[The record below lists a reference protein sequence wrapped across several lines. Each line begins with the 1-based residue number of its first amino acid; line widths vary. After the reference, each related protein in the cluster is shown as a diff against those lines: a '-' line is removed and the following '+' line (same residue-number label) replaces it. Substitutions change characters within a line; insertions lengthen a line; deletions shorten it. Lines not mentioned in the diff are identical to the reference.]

1 MNCEYPFILCV
12 LQDAFFAAL
21 AGIGFASISN
31 PPRNAYR
38 YCALISAV
46 GHAVRYILMNNP
58 VHQQGLVIASFAAAL
73 VIGFMSVGLAGK
85 AKCPPETFSFPSL
98 LPMIPGMY
106 AYRTVE
112 GLVMC
117 LFTQEEDLF
126 NHYLYLCTS
135 NGFTCTFDILG
146 MVLGVTL
153 PIALLNKISY
163 RVTRYSD

>member
-1 MNCEYPFILCV
+1 MSFLFSIFE
-12 LQDAFFAAL
+12 DALFAAL

-31 PPRNAYR
+31 PPRNAYK

-46 GHAVRYILMNNP
+46 GHALRYFLMNHP
-58 VHQQGLVIASFAAAL
+58 SLHCSIIVASFVAAI
-73 VIGFMSVGLAGK
+73 VIGFMAVAAACY

-106 AYRTVE
+106 AYKTV
-112 GLVMC
+112 GAIVMC
-117 LFTQEEDLF
+117 LSTQDETLF

-146 MVLGVTL
+146 MVLGATA
-153 PIALLNKISY
+153 PILILKKVSF

>member
-1 MNCEYPFILCV
+1 MTYLLLV
-12 LQDAFFAAL
+12 LEDAFYAAL

-31 PPRNAYR
+31 PPKNAYK
-38 YCALISAV
+38 YCAFISAV
-46 GHAVRYILMNNP
+46 GHAVRYVFMHNNY
-58 VHQQGLVIASFAAAL
+58 HEFGLIFSSFVAAL
-73 VIGFMSVGLAGK
+73 AIGFVSVGMASK

-117 LFTQEEDLF
+117 LFTEDEQLF

-135 NGFTCTFDILG
+135 NGLTCAFDILG
-146 MVLGVTL
+146 MVLGTIV
-153 PIALLNKISY
+153 PIFILNKISF
-163 RVTRYSD
+163 RVTRS

>member
-1 MNCEYPFILCV
+1 MMFILSI
-12 LQDAFFAAL
+12 LQDAFFGAL

-31 PPRNAYR
+31 PPRNAYP
-38 YCALISAV
+38 YCALISGT
-46 GHAVRYILMNNP
+46 GHGVRYVLMNNGY
-58 VHQQGLVIASFAAAL
+58 HQESLIVASFVAAL
-73 VIGFMSVGLAGK
+73 VIGFMAVGLANK

-112 GLVMC
+112 GMVMC
-117 LFTQEEDLF
+117 LFTQDEELF

-135 NGFTCTFDILG
+135 NGFTCVFDILG

-153 PIALLNKISY
+153 PIFILSRMSY
-163 RVTRYSD
+163 RVTRNMY

>member
-1 MNCEYPFILCV
+1 MFVLCV
-12 LQDAFFAAL
+12 LEDAFFGAL
-21 AGIGFASISN
+21 AGIGFSSISN
-31 PPRNAYR
+31 PPHNAYP
-38 YCALISAV
+38 YCALISGV
-46 GHAVRYILMNNP
+46 GHGVRYVLMNNS
-58 VHQQGLVIASFAAAL
+58 VHQESLIVASFVAAL
-73 VIGFMSVGLAGK
+73 VIGFMAVGLAGK
-85 AKCPPETFSFPSL
+85 GKCPPETFSFPSL

-117 LFTQEEDLF
+117 LFTQDEGLF

-135 NGFTCTFDILG
+135 NGFTCAFDILG

-153 PIALLNKISY
+153 PISILNKVSY

>member
-1 MNCEYPFILCV
+1 MTFIFNV
-12 LQDAFFAAL
+12 FEDAMFGAL

-31 PPRNAYR
+31 PPRNAYP
-38 YCALISAV
+38 YCALISGT
-46 GHAVRYILMNNP
+46 GHGVRYILMNNAFN
-58 VHQQGLVIASFAAAL
+58 QGSLIVSSFVAAL
-73 VIGFMSVGLAGK
+73 VIGFMSVGWACK

-117 LFTQEEDLF
+117 LFTSNEELF

-135 NGFTCTFDILG
+135 NCFTCVFDILG
-146 MVLGVTL
+146 MVLGVTI
-153 PIALLNKISY
+153 PIFILSKMSY
-163 RVTRYSD
+163 RVTRNMY

>member
-1 MNCEYPFILCV
+1 MAFFLCV
-12 LQDAFFAAL
+12 LEDAFFGAL

-31 PPRNAYR
+31 PHHNAYP

-46 GHAVRYILMNNP
+46 GHGVRYFLMNNAYHP
-58 VHQQGLVIASFAAAL
+58 ESLIVASFVASL
-73 VIGFMSVGLAGK
+73 VIGFMAVALARM

-112 GLVMC
+112 ALVMC
-117 LFTQEEDLF
+117 LFTQDEDLF

-135 NGFTCTFDILG
+135 NGFTCAFDILG
-146 MVLGVTL
+146 MVLGATL
-153 PIALLNKISY
+153 PIFFLNKISY
-163 RVTRYSD
+163 RATRDVD

>member
-1 MNCEYPFILCV
+1 MFLLSV
-12 LQDAFFAAL
+12 LQDMFFGAL

-31 PPRNAYR
+31 PPRNSYP
-38 YCALISAV
+38 YCALIAGV
-46 GHAVRYILMNNP
+46 GHGVRFILMNNG
-58 VHQQGLVIASFAAAL
+58 VHEESLVVSSFVAAL
-73 VIGFMSVGLAGK
+73 VIGFMSVGLARK

-106 AYRTVE
+106 AYRTIE

-117 LFTQEEDLF
+117 LFTQDEDLF

-135 NGFTCTFDILG
+135 NGFTCAFDILG

-153 PIALLNKISY
+153 PIAVLNKVSY